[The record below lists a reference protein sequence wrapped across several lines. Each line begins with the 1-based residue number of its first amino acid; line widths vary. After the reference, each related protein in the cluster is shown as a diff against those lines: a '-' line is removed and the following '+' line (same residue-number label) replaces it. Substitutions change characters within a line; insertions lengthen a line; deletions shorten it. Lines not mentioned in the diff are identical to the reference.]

1 MVLKFEASWSDAVA
15 KERLGVALHMAYAA
29 CINSDTSESE
39 QKAFNFKYFQKKNLH
54 ICMYLFFF
62 ILPSCRTWIST

>member
-39 QKAFNFKYFQKKNLH
+39 QKAFNFKYFQKKTYIYACIFSFSFCPVVVH
-54 ICMYLFFF
+54 G
-62 ILPSCRTWIST
+62 

>member
-39 QKAFNFKYFQKKNLH
+39 QKAFNFKYFQKKKLTYMH
-54 ICMYLFFF
+54 DIFSFSFC
-62 ILPSCRTWIST
+62 PVVVHG

>member
-39 QKAFNFKYFQKKNLH
+39 QKAFNFKYFQKKLTYMH
-54 ICMYLFFF
+54 VSFLFHFAQ
-62 ILPSCRTWIST
+62 L